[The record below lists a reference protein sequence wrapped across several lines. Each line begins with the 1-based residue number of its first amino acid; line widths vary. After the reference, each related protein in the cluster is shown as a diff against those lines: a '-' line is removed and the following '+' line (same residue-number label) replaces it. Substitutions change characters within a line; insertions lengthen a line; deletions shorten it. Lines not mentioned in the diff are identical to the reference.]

1 MPDTTESPPRRRR
14 GRWLVRLLVLLLLAV
29 AAVLALDAT
38 DRLPPGIKRACEEA
52 GLCGH
57 AIVQDILPGAP
68 RATRLEFPVG
78 ASPETRQTTR
88 ALVAAERQGDNWIM
102 TLRIDALPGAIRY
115 SLIQVLATRERAP
128 QGEATT
134 LTLHDTNRQP
144 LVNGRW
150 EVTVAVPNE
159 VFRNRDWVLRYRADT
174 LDALA
179 VSEDIAPHIRQTG
192 AIR

>member
-78 ASPETRQTTR
+78 ASRRPARR
-88 ALVAAERQGDNWIM
+88 RVPSWRPNAR
-102 TLRIDALPGAIRY
+102 
-115 SLIQVLATRERAP
+115 
-128 QGEATT
+128 ATT
-134 LTLHDTNRQP
+134 
-144 LVNGRW
+144 G
-150 EVTVAVPNE
+150 
-159 VFRNRDWVLRYRADT
+159 
-174 LDALA
+174 
-179 VSEDIAPHIRQTG
+179 S
-192 AIR
+192 